1 MIIGIDAGTRSMG
14 IAALEDSGELRW
26 SEQLAFKG
34 ALNDRLRALYGE
46 IELLMESTYFAWVF
60 IENPPYVQNQRTHA
74 TLHQAVGV
82 VKAAVMVAGMVPP
95 AGVRLLSATEIKAAF
110 TGNGKATKGEVQQ
123 VVEMRF
129 GIDAGEDEADAI
141 ATAYAGYCK
150 LREERE

>member
-95 AGVRLLSATEIKAAF
+95 AGVRLLSATEIKAA
-110 TGNGKATKGEVQQ
+110 TKVQAAAY
-123 VVEMRF
+123 VPF
-129 GIDAGEDEADAI
+129 GAAI
-141 ATAYAGYCK
+141 AIGTLWALLLQYWVGTGSISDLPYF
-150 LREERE
+150 